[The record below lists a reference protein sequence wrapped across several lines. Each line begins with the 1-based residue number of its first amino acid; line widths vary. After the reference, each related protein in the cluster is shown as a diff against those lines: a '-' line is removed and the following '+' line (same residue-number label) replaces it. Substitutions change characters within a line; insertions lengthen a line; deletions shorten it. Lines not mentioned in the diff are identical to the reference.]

1 MKQIQIQPIFKWFD
15 LWIGL
20 FFDKSKLWLYI
31 LPIPMCGI
39 IIKFLPDKYILT
51 VEYEIWPAETKEDPN
66 ATEKIRFYTIKKYSR
81 TICSKMTLKQAIK
94 ETWKDYYKN
103 LKLQND
109 RGRY

>member
-39 IIKFLPDKYILT
+39 IIKFLPDKYVLSK
-51 VEYEIWPAETKEDPN
+51 EYETFVDRHIAEKV
-66 ATEKIRFYTIKKYSR
+66 AFYTIKKYSR
-81 TICSKMTLKQAIK
+81 VVTCKISLQQAIK
-94 ETWKDYYKN
+94 DAWKDYYKN
-103 LKLQND
+103 LKLQK
-109 RGRY
+109 